1 MHMTERHIPI
11 LDDPGF
17 NILGLTTTERKILI
31 VTWKTPKSLTAISH
45 LTQIPVTSLHYSL
58 KKLQSRSLIR
68 HMKKTPSLRYRKE
81 PSKTGGSWKSDVIR
95 AIRALQKLTGGRLS

>member
-1 MHMTERHIPI
+1 MLEKQAPSI
-11 LDDPGF
+11 DDPGF
-17 NILGLTTTERKILI
+17 GILGLTNTERKILV

-58 KKLQSRSLIR
+58 KKLQSRGLIR
-68 HMKKTPSLRYRKE
+68 HIKKTLSLRYRKV

-95 AIRALQKLTGGRLS
+95 AVRKLQRITGGRLS